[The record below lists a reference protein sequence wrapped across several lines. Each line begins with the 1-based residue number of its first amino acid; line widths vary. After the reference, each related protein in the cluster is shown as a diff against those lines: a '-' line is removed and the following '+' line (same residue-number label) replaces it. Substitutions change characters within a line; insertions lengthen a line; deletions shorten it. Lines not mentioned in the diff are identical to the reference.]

1 MKSKKNEEMLEEIDV
16 IVSSGNVY
24 ADVGYPNPE
33 EALAKAELA
42 MLIADAIKRKKLTQA
57 NAAALMGIDQPK
69 VSLIIRGKLSGFTI
83 ERLFRFLM
91 ALGMDI
97 LIEAKPHVSQ
107 STKPSIQVIPPQSA
121 CQQRALS
128 A

>member
-1 MKSKKNEEMLEEIDV
+1 MKKKDEIEV
-16 IVSSGNVY
+16 TVSSGNVY
-24 ADVGYPNPE
+24 KDTGHLNPQ

-42 MLIADAIKRKKLTQA
+42 MLIADAIKRKKLTQTK
-57 NAAALMGIDQPK
+57 AATLMGIDQPK
-69 VSLIIRGKLSGFTI
+69 VSAIIRGRISGFTI

-97 LIEAKPHVSQ
+97 LIEAIPHASRK
-107 STKPSIQVIPPQSA
+107 TPPSIHVMILTHAQPI
-121 CQQRALS
+121 QRAMM